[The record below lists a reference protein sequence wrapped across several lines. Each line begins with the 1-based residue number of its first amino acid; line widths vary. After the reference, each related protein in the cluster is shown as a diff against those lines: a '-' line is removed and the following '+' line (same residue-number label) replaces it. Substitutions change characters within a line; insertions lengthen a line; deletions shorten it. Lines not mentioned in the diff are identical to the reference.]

1 MIRLNPEC
9 PHCHQKDAIRKH
21 GTSKIGLQRY
31 LCRRCNKTFQ
41 ARYYYRA
48 HDHNLSRQIG
58 ELAQNGWSSQ
68 KIGRHLR
75 ISVNTVNRRLK
86 NITTD
91 KDYLVD
97 KWISNNEISS

>member
-9 PHCHQKDAIRKH
+9 PHCHQKDAIRST
-21 GTSKIGLQRY
+21 GPSKIGLQRY

-58 ELAQNGWSSQ
+58 GACSKWLEFAE
-68 KIGRHLR
+68 
-75 ISVNTVNRRLK
+75 NRPASE
-86 NITTD
+86 D
-91 KDYLVD
+91 
-97 KWISNNEISS
+97 